1 MDTLIINNNVQQK
14 AFDFGRQY
22 FYMPDLT
29 TEDYNERIN
38 DLTEQAVEED
48 GNVTPSMLDIIKDT
62 IINIV
67 EEGFSIEADA

>member
-1 MDTLIINNNVQQK
+1 MDTLIINNNVQQQ

-29 TEDYNERIN
+29 TEDYEEQIN

-48 GNVTPSMLDIIKDT
+48 AAVTPSMLDTIKDT